1 MRVIFSVG
9 YSFLRFARLSR
20 LVTACDYR
28 GFQMALDLPIYKS
41 AGGDEMQHSKI
52 TRSSRRGL
60 RGFLIVL
67 IGFLLIGA
75 GGVPAHALRE
85 RARDSSDNSR
95 RDYERLQRIMIP
107 LIRASN
113 QSRRA
118 NQISV
123 RIVNEPSINAGS
135 AGGGEFLVTTGLLG
149 RANDD
154 QLRGILAHEIAHDDL
169 GHPAKMQVLG
179 VGLNLGAVLLEKL
192 IPGSGNFAPIAGN
205 LIASSYSRPQEL
217 EADRHAVTILRRAGY
232 DKNVM
237 IRSLNWIMR
246 VEGNSGGGLLS
257 THPAT
262 DERIRALRQL

>member
-1 MRVIFSVG
+1 
-9 YSFLRFARLSR
+9 
-20 LVTACDYR
+20 
-28 GFQMALDLPIYKS
+28 
-41 AGGDEMQHSKI
+41 MQLIKNTS
-52 TRSSRRGL
+52 SSRRGC
-60 RGFLIVL
+60 RAFLIVL
-67 IGFLLIGA
+67 IGFLIGGIGA
-75 GGVPAHALRE
+75 PAHALRE
-85 RARDSSDNSR
+85 RARDSSGDSR

-107 LIRASN
+107 LIQASN

-123 RIVNEPSINAGS
+123 RIVNEPTINAGS
-135 AGGGEFLVTTGLLG
+135 AGGGEFLVTTGLLR

-237 IRSLNWIMR
+237 IRSLNWIMQ